1 MGLRERRD
9 RERKELKRAILE
21 AAREIAATE
30 GWQAVTIR
38 KVAEKIEYSPPTI
51 YEYFTSKEAIL
62 GEEMREGF
70 HLLLADLQAAH
81 DQHAESLERLRA
93 MGRAYWDFVW
103 RHPEMYQVMS
113 GLGGVGFCGDDQPAE
128 LNHKAEGEQVMTLF
142 RGVLQTLLPALG
154 PDELT
159 SKCIVLW
166 SLFHGFVA
174 LIMSGRIPEGAR
186 EEALGL
192 ALRAVEDLMTVWRG
206 AQAPSSV

>member
-1 MGLRERRD
+1 MGVRERRD

-51 YEYFTSKEAIL
+51 YEYFASKEAIL
-62 GEEMREGF
+62 GEEIRDGF
-70 HLLLADLQAAH
+70 RLLLADLQAAR
-81 DQHAESLERLRA
+81 DQHAEPSERLPA

-113 GLGGVGFCGDDQPAE
+113 GLGGVGFCGEDEPAE
-128 LNHKAEGEQVMTLF
+128 LNHKAEGEQVMMLF
-142 RGVLQTLLPALG
+142 REVLRALLPAVSA
-154 PDELT
+154 DELT

-166 SLFHGFVA
+166 SLFHGFIA
-174 LIMSGRIPEGAR
+174 LIMSGRLHELDSAG
-186 EEALGL
+186 ALGL
-192 ALRAVEDLMTVWRG
+192 ALRAVEDLLTVWRG